1 MIFLSFYHFSINIFI
16 LLLHMLS
23 KTSKY
28 GLKATTHMVSH
39 HEAGKLFKVEELSTE
54 LQIPKHFLAKVMLDL
69 TKKGI
74 LSSVKGP
81 RGGFYFSDIQLEFTP
96 ADVIFALEN
105 DDFLRTCIM
114 EIRPCDLQKTCPF
127 HNKYSVIKQEIIS
140 GLQCNTF
147 RDLIS
152 TS

>member
-1 MIFLSFYHFSINIFI
+1 
-16 LLLHMLS
+16 MLS

-28 GLKATTHMVSH
+28 GLKATTYMVSH

-114 EIRPCDLQKTCPF
+114 EQ
-127 HNKYSVIKQEIIS
+127 V
-140 GLQCNTF
+140 F
-147 RDLIS
+147 RYQTGDHFGIAVQYIQGSHQYILKL
-152 TS
+152 